1 MACFLILLKLNVH
14 LPQKKT
20 SIQNNKNKA
29 KFKFEGKS
37 ARSKK
42 WFVLEYKRT
51 KKFKTIERDYY
62 NRLLQPYITG

>member
-1 MACFLILLKLNVH
+1 MFSYIVKIKCTLAPEEDKYS
-14 LPQKKT
+14 K
-20 SIQNNKNKA
+20 NKNKA